1 MRSRRLLIVLAVFV
15 LTLTVAGALRREPA
29 RQSSFTP
36 APSSVAT
43 AVGGAEANVV
53 RATLPADRVVR
64 AKLGD
69 TVELRVRSD
78 TPDTAKIL
86 ELGISTPVGP
96 LLPGTISFE
105 ADATGR
111 FPVTLSVA
119 GTAAGEIDVSG

>member
-15 LTLTVAGALRREPA
+15 LTLTVAGALRRQPA
-29 RQSSFTP
+29 RDTSFTP
-36 APSSVAT
+36 APTPAAT

-53 RATLPADRVVR
+53 TGTLPAERVIH

-69 TVELRVRSD
+69 TVELRVKSD

-96 LLPGTISFE
+96 LLPGTISFQ

-119 GTAAGEIDVSG
+119 DRAAGEIDVSG